1 MKIIIIHKCKLCP
14 FLDIIRDDYR
24 IDNEY
29 TCTKRNVRFIV
40 TDNIPDFCPLENVYT
55 VIE

>member
-1 MKIIIIHKCKLCP
+1 MKIILINKCAVCP

-29 TCTKRNVRFIV
+29 LCSKRKLRFIV
-40 TDNIPDFCPLENVYT
+40 SDKIPNFCPLEDKF
-55 VIE
+55 